1 MKKLVTFSL
10 VGIVFI
16 FIWHKTLLYF
26 EQKTNVEK
34 GGFSSI
40 EEMNVLHRLGYA
52 SRIEYDEEMAS
63 IAESERI
70 DGQER
75 FQEAE
80 KRQADEQR
88 MADAGQALQDRI
100 LNLPTYISISSSRED
115 FKFACGEAVTIEKHA
130 VIKGANRNFFKRNA
144 VKEMV
149 IADRTTLD
157 TGAISVPVRWDDEMQ
172 LCKAWF
178 SIDGIYNGVRY
189 RDYYYGFVGGL
200 RKGDEKN
207 IVVSEFS
214 DGFWSILSND

>member
-1 MKKLVTFSL
+1 MQALHHHV
-10 VGIVFI
+10 
-16 FIWHKTLLYF
+16 KTLVHQY
-26 EQKTNVEK
+26 NVTLC
-34 GGFSSI
+34 GIASAGPA
-40 EEMNVLHRLGYA
+40 YA
-52 SRIEYDEEMAS
+52 QRY
-63 IAESERI
+63 
-70 DGQER
+70 GP
-75 FQEAE
+75 
-80 KRQADEQR
+80 KRRANEQR
-88 MADAGQALQDRI
+88 VADAAQASQDRI
-100 LNLPTYISISSSRED
+100 LNLPTYISISGPRED
-115 FKFACGEAVTIEKHA
+115 FKLACGEAGKIEKHA

-157 TGAISVPVRWDDEMQ
+157 TAAISVPVRWDDEMQ

-200 RKGDEKN
+200 RKGDERK